1 MDKCDIIHYNNGN
14 SRHKTFDFYKRPLNS
29 VCQPIPV
36 WNTQFMPSKQLSR
49 KKIKPV
55 SDFERWYLTLYYKS
69 KTSEKLNIIF
79 VSQVPK
85 GWMVFSRTALHHL
98 KSWSR
103 LLKPETAPDLALTE
117 VLTIIKNAILY
128 LWQLT
133 FNIEVVFFCLSVNQ
147 WETSA
152 MIYSEIKILCPIQIL
167 YISIYSI

>member
-1 MDKCDIIHYNNGN
+1 MDKCDIIHYNNGKHLTSTKVPSIVFAGPFLYETPN
-14 SRHKTFDFYKRPLNS
+14 LWH
-29 VCQPIPV
+29 PI
-36 WNTQFMPSKQLSR
+36 NCLGR
-49 KKIKPV
+49 KSSLF
-55 SDFERWYLTLYYKS
+55 SDFERWYSTPYYKS
-69 KTSEKLNIIF
+69 KTIWKLNSIIF

-147 WETSA
+147 WEASA

-167 YISIYSI
+167 YINIYSI